1 MQKYKPFIIA
11 SLMAINTLPVAQAA
25 TDQPQDQRW
34 YVAPFASFLHTD
46 SDRQAADGWGGG
58 LGVGKIIDEHFN
70 VELKGFYQ
78 GFNGNNGSW
87 DLFGGSADVQ
97 YYLFRDKLSPYAV
110 VGVGGMNTCV
120 SANCGIGV
128 IGEAGLGLSYELND
142 NLLIRSDVRYRYN
155 NNLSAH
161 VQPGSDDFHDMTVNL
176 GVVIPFGD
184 KPKYAE
190 VKAEPRARVAPV
202 SVAPVDDCAS
212 RDSDGDGVND
222 CVDQCP
228 KTVKGSLV
236 NGKGCA
242 VKLVLKGEHFKYDS
256 AELGL
261 NAKELL
267 DGVAADLIA
276 YPQKN
281 DIEVQGHTSSE
292 GSDAYNMKLSQRRA
306 NTVVQYLKNKG
317 VTNKLTAHAY
327 GERQPIADNATEA
340 GKSENRRV
348 ELIWIEM

>member
-1 MQKYKPFIIA
+1 MQKYKPSIVLLLLMTSII
-11 SLMAINTLPVAQAA
+11 SVAQAA
-25 TDQPQDQRW
+25 QDNRW
-34 YVAPFASFLHTD
+34 YIAPFASYLNTGG
-46 SDRQAADGWGGG
+46 DRDATDGWGGG
-58 LGVGKIIDEHFN
+58 LGVGKMIDEHFN

-78 GFNGNNGSW
+78 GFNGINGSW
-87 DLFGGSADVQ
+87 DLAGGSADLQ
-97 YYLFRDKLSPYAV
+97 YYLFREKLSPYAV
-110 VGVGGMNTCV
+110 VGLGAMNSCV
-120 SANCGIGV
+120 SANCGIGF
-128 IGEAGLGLSYELND
+128 IGEAGLGLSYEFND

-155 NNLSAH
+155 NNLNAQ
-161 VQPGSDDFHDMTVNL
+161 VQPGTEEFHDMTINF

-184 KPKYAE
+184 KPKYPTAE
-190 VKAEPRARVAPV
+190 TKAPLAPVAVAPI
-202 SVAPVDDCAS
+202 DNCAT
-212 RDSDGDGVND
+212 RDSDSDGVTD

-228 KTVKGSLV
+228 NTVKGSLV
-236 NGKGCA
+236 NGKGCT

-276 YPQKN
+276 YPEKN
-281 DIEVQGHTSSE
+281 EVEVQGHTSSE

-306 NTVVQYLKNKG
+306 NSVVQYLKSKG

-327 GERQPIADNATEA
+327 GERQPIADNSTEA

>member
-1 MQKYKPFIIA
+1 MLNHKPLIIV
-11 SLMAINTLPVAQAA
+11 SLLAGNIISVAQAA
-25 TDQPQDQRW
+25 TDQAQDNRW
-34 YVAPFASFLHTD
+34 YIAPFASYLNTGG
-46 SDRQAADGWGGG
+46 DRHATDGWGGG
-58 LGVGKIIDEHFN
+58 LGVGKMIDEHFN

-78 GFNGNNGSW
+78 GFNGSNGSW
-87 DLFGGSADVQ
+87 DLVGGSADLQ

-110 VGVGGMNTCV
+110 VGLGGMNTCV
-120 SANCGIGV
+120 SANCGIGF

-155 NNLSAH
+155 NNLNAQ
-161 VQPGSDDFHDMTVNL
+161 VQPGTEEFHDMTINL

-184 KPKYAE
+184 KPKYA
-190 VKAEPRARVAPV
+190 VAEPKAKLAPVAVAPI
-202 SVAPVDDCAS
+202 DNCAT
-212 RDSDGDGVND
+212 RDSDSDGVTD

-228 KTVKGSLV
+228 NTVEGSLV
-236 NGKGCA
+236 NGKGCT

-276 YPQKN
+276 YPEKN
-281 DIEVQGHTSSE
+281 EVEVRGHTSSE

-306 NTVVQYLKNKG
+306 NSVVQYLKNKG
-317 VTNKLTAHAY
+317 VTNKLTAHGY
-327 GERQPIADNATEA
+327 GERQPIADNSTEE